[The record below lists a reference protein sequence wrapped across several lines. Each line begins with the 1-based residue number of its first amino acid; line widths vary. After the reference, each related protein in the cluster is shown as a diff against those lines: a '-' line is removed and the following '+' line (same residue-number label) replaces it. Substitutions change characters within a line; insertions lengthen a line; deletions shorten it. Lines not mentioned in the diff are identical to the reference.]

1 MRKNNCNADY
11 KTLTT
16 RAIKYDLVSDLK
28 SLTDLLREHMDELSR
43 SDLVEIA
50 KSLNN
55 LMYKIEG

>member
-1 MRKNNCNADY
+1 MRKSLCNADY

-16 RAIKYDLVSDLK
+16 RPIKYDLVSDLN
-28 SLTDLLREHMDELSR
+28 ELVKILQADIDDMSR

-55 LMYKIEG
+55 LLYKIEG